1 MKLIHTS
8 DWHLGN
14 SIHDI
19 DRSPESQAFLDSLR
33 AQIVESGAEALLVSG
48 DVFDTVNPPSWAQ
61 RQYYRFLASLQ
72 GTPCKNVVVTG
83 GNHDSAARLDA
94 PKDVLDA
101 LNVKVVG
108 GLPRTE
114 EELGS
119 IVFELRGASGAVSAV
134 CAAVPYVRE
143 SELRNLFGDDSVEG
157 LRKLYAKVYALADAL
172 RAGRDI
178 PLIAMGHL
186 YAAGIERVKN
196 ADDGVREI
204 IGNLG
209 QVPADVFPQG
219 FAYVALGHIHRA
231 CRVGGRECV
240 RYSGSPFV
248 MGFDEA
254 GQEHSSLLVSFGGA
268 EPSVEKLPVPRTL
281 DFVRIAGDFERIR
294 KELAALK
301 AELSGKPGNPSVY
314 VDVLL
319 NAGERHN
326 LRAELESIVKDAPFI
341 VLRYRM
347 DSVAFP
353 CRSLTSKDVSSVKDI
368 DEHSVFRL
376 LIRHKVLADGATD
389 AEAEA
394 KYKEFLPLY
403 EEILGQL
410 NEGEA
415 E

>member
-19 DRSPESQAFLDSLR
+19 DRFPESQAFLDSLR
-33 AQIVESGAEALLVSG
+33 AQIVESGAEALLISG

-61 RQYYRFLASLQ
+61 HQYYRFLASLQ
-72 GTPCKNVVVTG
+72 GTPCKNVIVTG

-108 GLPRTE
+108 GLPKNAGD
-114 EELGS
+114 LGS
-119 IVFELRGASGAVSAV
+119 IVFELRGASGSVVAI

-143 SELRNLFGDDSVEG
+143 SELRNMFGDDSVEG
-157 LRKLYAKVYALADAL
+157 LRKLYAKVYELADAL

-186 YAAGIERVKN
+186 YAAGLDRVKN

-254 GQEHSSLLVSFGGA
+254 GQEHSSLLVSFDGA

-281 DFVRIAGDFERIR
+281 DFVRIAGDFERIK

-301 AELSGKPGNPSVY
+301 AELSGKPGSPLVY
-314 VDVLL
+314 VDLLL
-319 NAGERHN
+319 NAGARHN
-326 LRAELESIVKDAPFI
+326 LRAELENVVKDAPFV
-341 VLRYRM
+341 VLRYRV
-347 DSVAFP
+347 DSVVFP
-353 CRSLTSKDVSSVKDI
+353 CRSLTSQDVSNVKDI

-376 LIRHKVLADGATD
+376 LIKHTAFADGAAD
-389 AEAEA
+389 AEVDAM
-394 KYKEFLPLY
+394 YKEYLPLY
-403 EEILGQL
+403 EEILNQL
-410 NEGEA
+410 NGGEEG
-415 E
+415 

>member
-33 AQIVESGAEALLVSG
+33 AQIVESGAEALLISG

-61 RQYYRFLASLQ
+61 HQYYRFLASLQ
-72 GTPCKNVVVTG
+72 GTPCKNVIVTG

-108 GLPRTE
+108 GLPKNAGD
-114 EELGS
+114 LGS
-119 IVFELRGASGAVSAV
+119 IVFELRGASGSVV
-134 CAAVPYVRE
+134 GICAAVPYVRE
-143 SELRNLFGDDSVEG
+143 SELRNMFGDDSVEG
-157 LRKLYAKVYALADAL
+157 LRKLYAKVYELADAL

-248 MGFDEA
+248 LGFDEA
-254 GQEHSSLLVSFGGA
+254 GLGHSTLLVSLENA
-268 EPSVEKLPVPRTL
+268 MVSVEELPVPQTIA
-281 DFVRIAGDFERIR
+281 FVRIAGDFERL
-294 KELAALK
+294 KEGLAALK
-301 AELSGKPGNPSVY
+301 AELSRKPGTPLVY
-314 VDVLL
+314 VDLLL
-319 NAGERHN
+319 NAGARHN
-326 LRAELESIVKDAPFI
+326 LRVELENVVKDAPFV
-341 VLRYRM
+341 VLRYRV
-347 DSVAFP
+347 DSVVFP
-353 CRSLTSKDVSSVKDI
+353 CRSLTSQDVSNVKDI

-376 LIRHKVLADGATD
+376 LIKHTAFADGAAD
-389 AEAEA
+389 AEVDAM
-394 KYKEFLPLY
+394 YKEFLPLY
-403 EEILGQL
+403 EEILNQL
-410 NEGEA
+410 NGGEEG
-415 E
+415 

>member
-1 MKLIHTS
+1 MKFIHTS

-33 AQIVESGAEALLVSG
+33 AQIVEIGAEALLISG

-61 RQYYRFLASLQ
+61 HQYYRFLASLQ
-72 GTPCKNVVVTG
+72 GTPCKNVIVTG

-108 GLPRTE
+108 GLPRNAGD
-114 EELGS
+114 LGS
-119 IVFELRGASGAVSAV
+119 IVFELRGASGSVVAI

-143 SELRNLFGDDSVEG
+143 SELRNMFGDDSVEG
-157 LRKLYAKVYALADAL
+157 LRKLYAKVYELADAL

-248 MGFDEA
+248 LGFDEA
-254 GQEHSSLLVSFGGA
+254 GLGHSTLLVSLENA
-268 EPSVEKLPVPRTL
+268 MVSVEELPVPQTIA
-281 DFVRIAGDFERIR
+281 FVRIAGDFERL
-294 KELAALK
+294 KEGLAALK
-301 AELSGKPGNPSVY
+301 AELSRKPGTPLVY
-314 VDVLL
+314 VDLLL
-319 NAGERHN
+319 NAGARHN
-326 LRAELESIVKDAPFI
+326 LRVELENVVKDAPFV
-341 VLRYRM
+341 VLRYRV
-347 DSVAFP
+347 DSVVFP
-353 CRSLTSKDVSSVKDI
+353 CRSLTSQDVSNVKDI

-376 LIRHKVLADGATD
+376 LIKHTAFADGAAD
-389 AEAEA
+389 AEVDAM
-394 KYKEFLPLY
+394 YKEFLPLY
-403 EEILGQL
+403 EEILNQL
-410 NEGEA
+410 NGGEEG
-415 E
+415 